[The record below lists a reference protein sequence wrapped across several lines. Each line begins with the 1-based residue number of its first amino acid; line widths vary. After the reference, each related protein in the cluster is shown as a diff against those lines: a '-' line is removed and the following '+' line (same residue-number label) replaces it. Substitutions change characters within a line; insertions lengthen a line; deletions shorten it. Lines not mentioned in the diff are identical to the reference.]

1 MNLPA
6 GLAVAT
12 GILVLVP
19 LASVAVGR
27 RWRDPPPERWGI
39 PRERLAAAAANSPEL
54 VAYRRRIELGVADPR
69 LEAKVNRAIRTGTA
83 APPELRA
90 ATRELAALR
99 MDELDRRNRRPR
111 VMFVLWLC
119 LATVV
124 LSVGVFA
131 QVWILAAYSGL
142 WFVRAYLHSPWY
154 VRSLRA
160 RAEAAV
166 VANALE

>member
-1 MNLPA
+1 
-6 GLAVAT
+6 
-12 GILVLVP
+12 
-19 LASVAVGR
+19 
-27 RWRDPPPERWGI
+27 
-39 PRERLAAAAANSPEL
+39 
-54 VAYRRRIELGVADPR
+54 
-69 LEAKVNRAIRTGTA
+69 
-83 APPELRA
+83 
-90 ATRELAALR
+90 

-119 LATVV
+119 LATGV